1 MIVPWTV
8 AKGRAPKVSKSS
20 QGWERRRGQSKRA
33 GQHAS
38 GETEL
43 YGGHLGVRA
52 HHVAV
57 GGMEGVSGTEFE
69 F

>member
-1 MIVPWTV
+1 M
-8 AKGRAPKVSKSS
+8 SKSS